1 MNKTVFIDAVA
12 SKSGMMKTE
21 ASAAVDAVINTI
33 SDLLEAGEDI
43 QLIGFGT
50 FTIETRAEKKGRN
63 PQTGKDMIIPAK
75 KVAKWKPSK
84 KLKL

>member
-50 FTIETRAEKKGRN
+50 FSIETRAEKKGRN

>member
-50 FTIETRAEKKGRN
+50 FTIETRAEKKGRK